1 VADSSELDRL
11 EDTRRQIEERQQD
24 LDARWARYAAE
35 PAPAAVWVRLQIDLD
50 RLAGLRDRL
59 ARARDEAADARDVDA
74 EQSLR
79 SRGDAE
85 SPGAADAALASESLR
100 AAGDREAARADRTEA
115 RLARERAASDRS
127 QASAD
132 RERAFVAREEWAERL
147 DTALGNLREL
157 LRVHTTACEEAA
169 LAHRLSGAL
178 YEQLA
183 LTEERARRADD
194 LLRAAET
201 ERDRAVAA
209 EDRARR
215 VQAALDESPGRRH
228 RDLG

>member
-1 VADSSELDRL
+1 MADSPELDRL
-11 EDTRRQIEERQQD
+11 EDTRRQIEERQLD
-24 LDARWARYAAE
+24 LDARWARYAADRV
-35 PAPAAVWVRLQIDLD
+35 PTAVWSQLQIDLD
-50 RLAGLRDRL
+50 RLADLRDRL
-59 ARARDEAADARDVDA
+59 AQARDEVADARDTAA

-79 SRGDAE
+79 ARGDAE
-85 SPGAADAALASESLR
+85 AAAPETALASETLR
-100 AAGDREAARADRTEA
+100 AAADREAARADRAEA
-115 RLARERAASDRS
+115 RLARERAASDR
-127 QASAD
+127 
-132 RERAFVAREEWAERL
+132 EHGFVAREEWAERL
-147 DTALGNLREL
+147 DTVLENLREL
-157 LRVHTTACEEAA
+157 LRAHTTACEEAA

-183 LTEERARRADD
+183 LTEERARRSDD
-194 LLRAAET
+194 LLRAAEV

>member
-1 VADSSELDRL
+1 MADSPELDRL
-11 EDTRRQIEERQQD
+11 EGTRRQIEERQLD
-24 LDARWARYAAE
+24 LDARWARYAADRV
-35 PAPAAVWVRLQIDLD
+35 PTAVWSQLQVDLD
-50 RLAGLRDRL
+50 RLADLRDRL
-59 ARARDEAADARDVDA
+59 AQARDEVADARDTAA

-79 SRGDAE
+79 ARGDAE
-85 SPGAADAALASESLR
+85 AAAPETALASETLR
-100 AAGDREAARADRTEA
+100 AAADREAARADRAEA
-115 RLARERAASDRS
+115 RLARERAASDR
-127 QASAD
+127 
-132 RERAFVAREEWAERL
+132 EHGFVAREEWAERL
-147 DTALGNLREL
+147 DTVLENLREL
-157 LRVHTTACEEAA
+157 LRAHTTACEEAA

-183 LTEERARRADD
+183 LTEERARRSDD
-194 LLRAAET
+194 LLRAAEV

>member
-1 VADSSELDRL
+1 VP
-11 EDTRRQIEERQQD
+11 T
-24 LDARWARYAAE
+24 
-35 PAPAAVWVRLQIDLD
+35 AVWSQLQIDLD
-50 RLAGLRDRL
+50 RLADLRDRL
-59 ARARDEAADARDVDA
+59 AQARDEVADARDTAA

-79 SRGDAE
+79 ARGDAE
-85 SPGAADAALASESLR
+85 AAAPETALASETLR
-100 AAGDREAARADRTEA
+100 AAADREAARADRAEA
-115 RLARERAASDRS
+115 RLARERAASDR
-127 QASAD
+127 
-132 RERAFVAREEWAERL
+132 EHGFVAREEWAERL
-147 DTALGNLREL
+147 DTVLENLREL
-157 LRVHTTACEEAA
+157 LRAHTTACEEAA

-183 LTEERARRADD
+183 LTEERARRSDD
-194 LLRAAET
+194 LLRAAEV